1 MDRLRPRFSER
12 KALKSIV
19 FFPFFWYFWDAEKGK
34 ERMPSKDQRPAF
46 LGLHR
51 NIFFLGLV
59 SFFTDLSSEMIYP
72 LLPVFLTSVL
82 GASPTFVGLIEGIAE
97 ATASFL
103 KLFSGWVS
111 DRWKKRK
118 SLVVFGYTLST
129 LIRPLV
135 GVATIGWH
143 VLLIR
148 FLDRVGKG
156 IRTSPRDALIADSIP
171 EREHGKAFGFQRALD
186 HAGAVIGPLVA
197 FFLLTFITQ
206 QCRTV
211 FLLAYIPGVIALS
224 ILIFGVGE
232 KRVSPAPLASPPLQ
246 LTLRVFDR
254 RFKTFLLTIILF
266 SLGNSSDAFLILKAK
281 DSGISVSL
289 LPILW
294 MALHISKSLSATPG
308 GILSDRYGRKKMI
321 LAGWT
326 LYGGVYFGFASAQTS
341 EGVWIL
347 FVIYGL
353 FYGLTE
359 GGERALVAN
368 LVPLHLRGTAYGI
381 YHFSIGLSALPASLL
396 MGYLW
401 ETFSPEA
408 AFRVGAILAL
418 AAAGLLW
425 SAVKEERMETNQGR
439 G

>member
-1 MDRLRPRFSER
+1 MSPENQES
-12 KALKSIV
+12 KV
-19 FFPFFWYFWDAEKGK
+19 FGF
-34 ERMPSKDQRPAF
+34 
-46 LGLHR
+46 HR

-59 SFFTDLSSEMIYP
+59 SLFTDISSEMIYP

-82 GASPTFVGLIEGIAE
+82 GASTTFVGLVEGIAE
-97 ATASFL
+97 ATASFF
-103 KLFSGWVS
+103 KLFSGWTS

-129 LIRPLV
+129 LFRPLV
-135 GVATIGWH
+135 GVAMIGWH

-156 IRTSPRDALIADSIP
+156 IRTSPRDALISDSTP
-171 EREHGKAFGFQRALD
+171 ESEHGKAFGFQRALD

-206 QCRTV
+206 QYRTL
-211 FLLAYIPGVIALS
+211 FLLAYIPGMLALS
-224 ILIFGVGE
+224 FLIFGVGE
-232 KRVSPAPLASPPLQ
+232 KRVSPAPLSSPPVR
-246 LTLRVFDR
+246 LTLQPFDR
-254 RFKTFLLTIILF
+254 RFKIYLLAMILF
-266 SLGNSSDAFLILKAK
+266 NLGNSSDAFLILRAK
-281 DSGISVSL
+281 DAGVSVSL

-321 LAGWT
+321 LAGWI
-326 LYGGVYFGFASAQTS
+326 LYGGVYFGFASTQTS
-341 EGVWIL
+341 EMVWIL

-359 GGERALVAN
+359 GAERALVAN

-381 YHFSIGLSALPASLL
+381 YHFAVGLSALPASLF
-396 MGYLW
+396 MGFLW
-401 ETFSPEA
+401 ETFSPET
-408 AFRVGAILAL
+408 AFRFGAIMAL
-418 AAAGLLW
+418 AAAGLLGF
-425 SAVKEERMETNQGR
+425 AVNGEKTETISERR
-439 G
+439 

>member
-1 MDRLRPRFSER
+1 MPSER
-12 KALKSIV
+12 QRRTV
-19 FFPFFWYFWDAEKGK
+19 F
-34 ERMPSKDQRPAF
+34 
-46 LGLHR
+46 GLHR
-51 NIFFLGLV
+51 NILFLGLV
-59 SFFTDLSSEMIYP
+59 SLFTDLSSEMIYP

-82 GASPTFVGLIEGIAE
+82 GTSTIFVGLVEGIAE

-103 KLFSGWVS
+103 KLLSGWVS

-118 SLVVFGYTLST
+118 SLVVLGYTLST
-129 LIRPLV
+129 LTRPLV

-156 IRTSPRDALIADSIP
+156 IRTSPRDALIADSTP
-171 EREHGKAFGFQRALD
+171 ESEHGKAFGFQRALD

-197 FFLLTFITQ
+197 FTLLTFFTQ
-206 QCRTV
+206 QYRTL
-211 FLLAYIPGVIALS
+211 FLLAYIPGMMALGF
-224 ILIFGVGE
+224 LIFGVGE
-232 KRVSPAPLASPPLQ
+232 KKVFPAPLSSPPIQ
-246 LTLRVFDR
+246 FTLRPFDR
-254 RFKTFLLTIILF
+254 RFKIFLLAIILF
-266 SLGNSSDAFLILKAK
+266 SLGNSSDAFLILRAK
-281 DSGISVSL
+281 DAGISVPL

-321 LAGWT
+321 LTGWA

-341 EGVWIL
+341 EMVWIL

-359 GGERALVAN
+359 GGERALVAD

-408 AFRVGAILAL
+408 AFRFGAILAL
-418 AAAGLLW
+418 AAAGLLGD
-425 SAVKEERMETNQGR
+425 AIKEEKTATK
-439 G
+439 

>member
-1 MDRLRPRFSER
+1 MSSGDQ
-12 KALKSIV
+12 KSKV
-19 FFPFFWYFWDAEKGK
+19 
-34 ERMPSKDQRPAF
+34 
-46 LGLHR
+46 LGFHR
-51 NIFFLGLV
+51 TIFFLGLV
-59 SFFTDLSSEMIYP
+59 SFFTDVSSEMIYP

-82 GASPTFVGLIEGIAE
+82 GASTTFVGLIEGIAE

-103 KLFSGWVS
+103 KLFSGWIS

-129 LIRPLV
+129 LTRPLV
-135 GVATIGWH
+135 GVALIGWH
-143 VLLIR
+143 VLFIR

-156 IRTSPRDALIADSIP
+156 IRTSPRDALIADFTP
-171 EREHGKAFGFQRALD
+171 ESEHGKAFGFQRALD

-206 QCRTV
+206 QYRTL
-211 FLLAYIPGVIALS
+211 FLLAYIPGLIALAL
-224 ILIFGVGE
+224 LIFGVGE
-232 KRVSPAPLASPPLQ
+232 KRASPAPPSSPPLR
-246 LTLRVFDR
+246 LTMRPFER
-254 RFKTFLLTIILF
+254 RFKIFLVVMIIF

-281 DSGISVSL
+281 DAGISTSL

-308 GILSDRYGRKKMI
+308 GILSDRYGRKKTIM
-321 LAGWT
+321 AGWI

-341 EGVWIL
+341 EMVWIL

-368 LVPLHLRGTAYGI
+368 LVPQHLRGTAYGI

-396 MGYLW
+396 MGFLW
-401 ETFSPEA
+401 ETIGPET
-408 AFRVGAILAL
+408 AFRFGAVMAL
-418 AAAGLLW
+418 AAAGLLGF
-425 SAVKEERMETNQGR
+425 AVAEERTGTKLQESR
-439 G
+439 